1 MKTLTTIT
9 LSILLFANL
18 SFAQEPIDLDP
29 ATILGE
35 YTLDVINQM
44 EEGGTVEI
52 NLTINECDCSDVM
65 LMTERPITLT
75 DIAIWQAALALGY
88 TVIVD
93 QDVLPSDDM
102 NNAFM
107 PVWPM
112 EGFDIEITPAELVPL
127 IQVFEI
133 KNYQKFTMLGYESD
147 TPFTAGIHESRGSH
161 VTYKLREI
169 DGIVLM
175 ESIMPIIN
183 ISKAEFNKA
192 KKLAKE
198 MS

>member
-1 MKTLTTIT
+1 
-9 LSILLFANL
+9 
-18 SFAQEPIDLDP
+18 
-29 ATILGE
+29 
-35 YTLDVINQM
+35 
-44 EEGGTVEI
+44 
-52 NLTINECDCSDVM
+52 
-65 LMTERPITLT
+65 
-75 DIAIWQAALALGY
+75 
-88 TVIVD
+88 
-93 QDVLPSDDM
+93 
-102 NNAFM
+102 
-107 PVWPM
+107 M

-183 ISKAEFNKA
+183 ISKADPYQIGGDLLIKLIHCSFSSFYNNCFNTVVHFF
-192 KKLAKE
+192 
-198 MS
+198 